1 MTRQDEFKEKLFAL
15 LREYDV
21 EMKAEEGHCGYSVT
35 IEGISFWSDA
45 KYKDGEKTQE
55 PIDFMV
61 GVWEDGK

>member
-1 MTRQDEFKEKLFAL
+1 MSRQDEFKEKLFAL

-45 KYKDGEKTQE
+45 KYKDGEKVRDM
-55 PIDFMV
+55 IDFMIGPRV
-61 GVWEDGK
+61 DGK